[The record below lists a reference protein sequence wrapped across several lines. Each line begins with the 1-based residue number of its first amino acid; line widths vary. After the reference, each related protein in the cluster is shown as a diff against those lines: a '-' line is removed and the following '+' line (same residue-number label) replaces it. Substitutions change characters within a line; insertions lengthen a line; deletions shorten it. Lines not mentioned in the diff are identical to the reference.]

1 MSAPVSSAPETAAP
15 GTVIDVFDASRRASA
30 QRAAEERR
38 LEPAAVYTFE
48 EEQQP
53 RASLVGVV
61 GGIIGF
67 ITFLCAIWLAS
78 STYLARIHHGD
89 FQLAGFGLFALVALN
104 LALGYGMTIAHEWL
118 HALACRVL
126 GGKPA
131 LVPSAPNRVAWS
143 AQGQGF
149 SRASYVTVL
158 LAPLVIVAAL
168 WLIILA
174 IAPALAAYLIVA
186 VTINAAMSGADLWSL
201 VIALRQPAQAAVFVD
216 RHPGFIAYAITAPRP
231 VKKTVTR
238 PNGVKNGKQPKK

>member
-1 MSAPVSSAPETAAP
+1 MRARYAIIKYQWITSARSHSLLQGVAQPMSAPVSSAPETAAP

-89 FQLAGFGLFALVALN
+89 F
-104 LALGYGMTIAHEWL
+104 
-118 HALACRVL
+118 
-126 GGKPA
+126 
-131 LVPSAPNRVAWS
+131 
-143 AQGQGF
+143 
-149 SRASYVTVL
+149 
-158 LAPLVIVAAL
+158 
-168 WLIILA
+168 
-174 IAPALAAYLIVA
+174 
-186 VTINAAMSGADLWSL
+186 
-201 VIALRQPAQAAVFVD
+201 
-216 RHPGFIAYAITAPRP
+216 
-231 VKKTVTR
+231 
-238 PNGVKNGKQPKK
+238 